1 MNRPIKQLMILFA
14 ASLLPVFLPG
24 CTDVEPVY
32 STLSITVKPPP
43 DQAGIDLTAV
53 KVRAQAVDEPI
64 FYETFPDVSGHAV
77 LNVSPGRYTLLLSA
91 LYPEGF
97 SVSASQS
104 EFLALSAETTVFSFT
119 LDLALSGGIIFRQ
132 IYYAGSKTL
141 DGANYSKD
149 QFLELYNNT
158 DQVYYLDSLCVGTLA
173 PANSTVSNNPW
184 MGLDTLGLFQM
195 TWMIPGKGTDYPLAP
210 GESVVLAF
218 NAVDHTARAT
228 SGLDLSRAH
237 FGFYDEELPNHEKH
251 PDVPA
256 LKRIFAGQGTAYTMS
271 VHSPAP
277 VIFRPVMGVARW
289 LTDVERW
296 QNYQPGS
303 TSGLKYMHI
312 HRSWI
317 LDGVEC
323 VQNPAN
329 ALKRQPAS
337 VDAGFTW
344 LRQGQNKGNAVV
356 RKVKEILPSGR
367 IIYSDTNNSTG
378 DFLYDVPAAPTLT
391 PLWK

>member
-104 EFLALSAETTVFSFT
+104 EFLALSAETTIFSFT

-228 SGLDLSRAH
+228 SGLDLSPAH

-289 LTDVERW
+289 LADVERW

-356 RKVKEILPSGR
+356 RKVKEVLPSGR

-378 DFLYDVPAAPTLT
+378 DFLYDVPAAPILT

>member
-1 MNRPIKQLMILFA
+1 MILFA

-104 EFLALSAETTVFSFT
+104 EFLALSAETTIFSFT

-228 SGLDLSRAH
+228 SGLELSRAH

-289 LTDVERW
+289 LADVERW

-356 RKVKEILPSGR
+356 RKVKEVLPSGR

-378 DFLYDVPAAPTLT
+378 DFLYDVPAAPILT

>member
-1 MNRPIKQLMILFA
+1 MILFA

-104 EFLALSAETTVFSFT
+104 EFLALSAETTIFSFT

-289 LTDVERW
+289 LADVERW

-378 DFLYDVPAAPTLT
+378 DFLYDVPAAPILT

>member
-1 MNRPIKQLMILFA
+1 MILFA

-104 EFLALSAETTVFSFT
+104 EFLALSAETTIFSFT

-303 TSGLKYMHI
+303 TSGLKYTHI

-378 DFLYDVPAAPTLT
+378 DFLYDVPAAPILT

>member
-1 MNRPIKQLMILFA
+1 MNYRKIHTLLISAIMIMVCLFT
-14 ASLLPVFLPG
+14 G
-24 CTDVEPVY
+24 CLEVEPQY
-32 STLSITVKPPP
+32 STITVTVLPP
-43 DQAGIDLTAV
+43 DEQPGINLTAV
-53 KVRAQAVDEPI
+53 KIKAQGVDEPV
-64 FYETFPDVSGHAV
+64 FYETFSNASGYAT
-77 LNVSPGRYTLLLSA
+77 LKVSPGRYTLLA
-91 LYPEGF
+91 GGLYAEGF
-97 SVSASQS
+97 SVSASCP
-104 EFLALSAETTVFSFT
+104 EFLALPSETSDFSLK
-119 LDLALSGGIIFRQ
+119 LDLALSGGIVFRQ
-132 IYYAGSKTL
+132 VYYAGSKTFE
-141 DGANYSKD
+141 GANYTKD

-158 DQVYYLDSLCVGTLA
+158 DQVYYLDSLCVGALA

-184 MGLDTLGLFQM
+184 QGRDTVALFQM
-195 TWMIPGKGTDYPLAP
+195 TWMIPGRGTDYPLGP

-218 NAVDHTARAT
+218 NAIDHTARCT
-228 SGLDLSRAH
+228 SGLDLSKAH
-237 FGFYDEELPNHEKH
+237 FGFYDEALPNHEKH

-289 LTDVERW
+289 LEDVEAW

-303 TSGLKYMHI
+303 TSGMKYMHI

-323 VQNPAN
+323 VQNPAK
-329 ALKRQPAS
+329 ALKRQPTS

-344 LRQGQNKGNAVV
+344 LQQGPNRGTSVM
-356 RKVKEILPSGR
+356 RKIKETLNDGR
-367 IIYSDTNNSTG
+367 IVYSDTNNSAD
-378 DFLYDVPAAPTLT
+378 DFMADTPAAPILN

>member
-1 MNRPIKQLMILFA
+1 MILFA

>member
-1 MNRPIKQLMILFA
+1 MNRPIKQLIVLFS
-14 ASLLPVFLPG
+14 ASLLPVLLPG
-24 CTDVEPVY
+24 CLEVEPVY
-32 STLSITVKPPP
+32 STLSISVEPPRE
-43 DQAGIDLTAV
+43 QAGIDLTVV
-53 KVRAQAVDEPI
+53 KVRAQGVDEPV
-64 FYETFPDVSGHAV
+64 FYETFPDASGDAV
-77 LNVSPGRYTLLLSA
+77 LKVSPGRYTLLLSA

-97 SVSASQS
+97 SVNASHP
-104 EFLALSAETTVFSFT
+104 EFLALPSETTVFSFK

-132 IYYAGSKTL
+132 VYYAGSKTF
-141 DGANYSKD
+141 DGANYTKD

-158 DQVYYLDSLCVGTLA
+158 DQVHYLDSLCVGALA

-184 MGLDTLGLFQM
+184 MGRDTLGLFQM
-195 TWMIPGKGTDYPLAP
+195 TWMIPGGGTDYPLAP
-210 GESVVLAF
+210 GESVILAF

-289 LTDVERW
+289 LADVERW
-296 QNYQPGS
+296 QKYQPGS
-303 TSGLKYMHI
+303 TSGLKYIHI

-344 LRQGQNKGNAVV
+344 LEQGQNKGNAVV
-356 RKVKEILPSGR
+356 RKVNEVLPGGR
-367 IIYSDTNNSTG
+367 IIYSDTNNSAV
-378 DFLYDVPAAPTLT
+378 DFLSDVPAAPILT

>member
-1 MNRPIKQLMILFA
+1 MKRPGKILPVLFA
-14 ASLLPVFLPG
+14 AILLPVLLQG
-24 CTDVEPVY
+24 CLEVEPAY
-32 STLSITVKPPP
+32 SALSVTVQPP
-43 DQAGIDLTAV
+43 DEQTGIDLTQV
-53 KVRAQAVDEPI
+53 KIRAQGVDEPV
-64 FYETFPDVSGHAV
+64 FYEMYLDASGKAR
-77 LNVSPGRYTLLLSA
+77 LEVSPGRYTMLLSA

-97 SVSASQS
+97 SVSASYP
-104 EFLALSAETTVFSFT
+104 EFLALPMETTDFTFT

-132 IYYAGSKTL
+132 IYYAGSKTFE
-141 DGANYSKD
+141 GANYTKD

-158 DQVYYLDSLCVGTLA
+158 DQVYYLDSLCVGALA

-184 MGLDTLGLFQM
+184 MGSDTVGLFQM
-195 TWMIPGKGTDYPLAP
+195 TWMIPGHGTDYPLAP
-210 GESVVLAF
+210 GQSVVLAL
-218 NAVDHTARAT
+218 NAIDHTARAT
-228 SGLDLSRAH
+228 SGLDLSHAH

-256 LKRIFAGQGTAYTMS
+256 LKRIFAGQGTAYSMS

-289 LTDVERW
+289 LADVESW

-303 TSGLKYMHI
+303 TSGMKYMHI

-329 ALKRQPAS
+329 ALKRQPTS
-337 VDAGFTW
+337 VDAGFIW
-344 LRQGQNKGNAVV
+344 LQQGPNLGNAVV
-356 RKVKEILPSGR
+356 RKVQEVLPGGR
-367 IIYSDTNNSTG
+367 IVYSDTNNSSA
-378 DFLYDVPAAPTLT
+378 DFLSDVPAEPILK
-391 PLWK
+391 PLWP

>member
-1 MNRPIKQLMILFA
+1 MILFA

-289 LTDVERW
+289 LADVERW

>member
-104 EFLALSAETTVFSFT
+104 EFLALSAETTIFSFT

-289 LTDVERW
+289 LADVERW

-356 RKVKEILPSGR
+356 RKVKEVLPSGR

-378 DFLYDVPAAPTLT
+378 DFLYDVPAAPILT

>member
-1 MNRPIKQLMILFA
+1 MILFA

-378 DFLYDVPAAPTLT
+378 DFLYDVPAAPILT

>member
-1 MNRPIKQLMILFA
+1 MILFA

-104 EFLALSAETTVFSFT
+104 EFLALSAETTIFSFT

-256 LKRIFAGQGTAYTMS
+256 LKRIFAGQGTA
-271 VHSPAP
+271 
-277 VIFRPVMGVARW
+277 
-289 LTDVERW
+289 
-296 QNYQPGS
+296 
-303 TSGLKYMHI
+303 
-312 HRSWI
+312 
-317 LDGVEC
+317 
-323 VQNPAN
+323 
-329 ALKRQPAS
+329 
-337 VDAGFTW
+337 
-344 LRQGQNKGNAVV
+344 
-356 RKVKEILPSGR
+356 
-367 IIYSDTNNSTG
+367 
-378 DFLYDVPAAPTLT
+378 
-391 PLWK
+391 

>member
-1 MNRPIKQLMILFA
+1 MNKEKIHILR
-14 ASLLPVFLPG
+14 LLAIMVMAGLWTG
-24 CTDVEPVY
+24 CLQVEPQY
-32 STLSITVKPPP
+32 STINVSVQPP
-43 DQAGIDLTAV
+43 DEQPGIDLTAV
-53 KVRAQAVDEPI
+53 KIRVQGVDEPV
-64 FYETFPDVSGHAV
+64 YYQTVADASGNAV
-77 LNVSPGRYTLLLSA
+77 LQVSPGRYTLLVSA
-91 LYPEGF
+91 LYAEGF
-97 SVSASQS
+97 SVSASHP
-104 EFLALSAETTVFSFT
+104 EFLALPSETSDFSLR

-132 IYYAGSKTL
+132 IYYAGSRTFE
-141 DGANYSKD
+141 GANYTKD

-158 DQVYYLDSLCVGTLA
+158 DQVYYLDSLCIGALA

-184 MGLDTLGLFQM
+184 AGRDTVGLFQM
-195 TWMIPGKGTDYPLAP
+195 TWMIPGYGTDYPLGP

-218 NAVDHTARAT
+218 NAVDHSARCT
-228 SGLDLSRAH
+228 SGLDLSKAH
-237 FGFYDEELPNHEKH
+237 FGFYDEALPNHEKH

-289 LTDVERW
+289 LEDVKTW

-303 TSGLKYMHI
+303 TSGMKYMHI

-329 ALKRQPAS
+329 ALKRQPTS
-337 VDAGFTW
+337 VDAGFIW
-344 LRQGQNKGNAVV
+344 LQQGPNKGTAVI
-356 RKVKEILPSGR
+356 RKIKETLDDGR
-367 IIYSDTNNSTG
+367 IIYNDTNNSAD
-378 DFLYDVPAAPTLT
+378 DFIADIPAAPVLT